1 MEQEIITTAIDQ
13 LKTSVKE
20 QQKLSVAV
28 EQQVNNLR
36 ANYQSFKNFAIAF
49 NPKTQIE
56 FGRDERKSI
65 MGDYSTLAILDIA
78 FGEQSSSDWLI
89 IAITD
94 LNIFCGSKSMTNEQ
108 IEDISDFLATEYKDV
123 KFSIFQLFFY
133 RFKRGDF
140 GKFYGKVD
148 PMVITCALKDFVDEC
163 ARKMDEYLTEEYES
177 RQREN
182 REFREDVY
190 RCWNN
195 LFEELLD
202 NIVDKDKEILQSV
215 YIDRL
220 LIDGKC
226 LLICVTK
233 LQYKLLTDDYLQLYI
248 SLIKKHFSELRKV
261 DFKYR
266 IYPTSSEDIEDKTTN
281 KRQ

>member
-1 MEQEIITTAIDQ
+1 MPPSLLQKAQ
-13 LKTSVKE
+13 NLKKS
-20 QQKLSVAV
+20 
-28 EQQVNNLR
+28 
-36 ANYQSFKNFAIAF
+36 YPSFKDFYTRYSPLRQEEFAVDERETIMADYSPVSVLDAAYAPGCAASWINFALAELNTFAGAKNIDDNQTLSLAR
-49 NPKTQIE
+49 IIVRE
-56 FGRDERKSI
+56 Y
-65 MGDYSTLAILDIA
+65 GDMKI
-78 FGEQSSSDWLI
+78 
-89 IAITD
+89 
-94 LNIFCGSKSMTNEQ
+94 SM
-108 IEDISDFLATEYKDV
+108 
-123 KFSIFQLFFY
+123 FQLFFY
-133 RFKRGDF
+133 RFKCGDF
-140 GKFYGKVD
+140 GKFYGMVD
-148 PMVITCALKDFVDEC
+148 PMVITCALKDFVADCE
-163 ARKMDEYLTEEYES
+163 RKRQEYLNEEYEA
-177 RQREN
+177 RQRED

-266 IYPTSSEDIEDKTTN
+266 IYPTSSENIEDKTTN

>member
-1 MEQEIITTAIDQ
+1 
-13 LKTSVKE
+13 
-20 QQKLSVAV
+20 
-28 EQQVNNLR
+28 
-36 ANYQSFKNFAIAF
+36 
-49 NPKTQIE
+49 
-56 FGRDERKSI
+56 
-65 MGDYSTLAILDIA
+65 
-78 FGEQSSSDWLI
+78 
-89 IAITD
+89 
-94 LNIFCGSKSMTNEQ
+94 MTNEQ